1 MKNTKKLFSLILIIL
16 LNSCV
21 EQPTKI
27 YPKNGMFSDM
37 KKTYDLDC
45 YIEWGKDRNYVEYN
59 LKFNSST
66 GYVEFRQENFSKPFK
81 PIKIIENNEAAFV
94 FQINNDKKVD
104 YQLFRKEGDF
114 GVDIGSTGY
123 CIEKGYGW
131 VINKNNTATYQK
143 KNKTK

>member
-1 MKNTKKLFSLILIIL
+1 
-16 LNSCV
+16 
-21 EQPTKI
+21 
-27 YPKNGMFSDM
+27 MFSDM

-104 YQLFRKEGDF
+104 YQLFRKKGGF
-114 GVDIGSTGY
+114 GVAIGSDGY

-131 VINKNNTATYQK
+131 VLNKNNNTATYQK
-143 KNKTK
+143 LKTKTK